1 MNFFNN
7 GISYKTIKNN
17 KTLSGFFKKK
27 EEEKEDK
34 D

>member
-17 KTLSGFFKKK
+17 KTLLGFFKKK
-27 EEEKEDK
+27 EEEKEVK